1 MQNSWQTR
9 IRTLLLVLALSH
21 ITTAASQRA
30 ETLPTELAWI
40 GLFNHELLGWLE
52 NENRLGELCTAEPST
67 AAWHECRAAKMEPKV
82 AVIPVRSEPHVS
94 AKRLGEILLV
104 ALPGRGLRAFA
115 SANRRVEP
123 FTPDLYDSDWG
134 YGPLFHQTILA
145 RRGTWCRVPVPSM
158 GVAWLNAEDWM
169 DVGSVDDLKRTV
181 SPGDLITISRGDM
194 FVLGVEPR
202 VLRVRPEQK
211 RDMWCE
217 GGEPPPLVPWQE
229 TRIPF
234 EQLFDSKGH
243 LLIGYKYTRGC

>member
-1 MQNSWQTR
+1 MQNRWQAR
-9 IRTLLLVLALSH
+9 VRTLLLAVALSH
-21 ITTAASQRA
+21 ITMAAAQRL
-30 ETLPTELAWI
+30 EMTPTELAWI
-40 GLFNHELLGWLE
+40 GLFNNELLGWLE
-52 NENRLGELCTAEPST
+52 NENRLDELCTAEPST
-67 AAWHECRAAKMEPKV
+67 PGWHECRVAKMEPKV

-104 ALPGRGLRAFA
+104 AMPGKGLRAFA
-115 SANRRVEP
+115 SADRHVER

-134 YGPLFHQTILA
+134 YGPFFHQTILA

-158 GVAWLNAEDWM
+158 GAAWVNAEDWM
-169 DVGSVDDLKRTV
+169 GAGSFDDLKRTV
-181 SPGDLITISRGDM
+181 SPEDIITSSRGDM
-194 FVLGVEPR
+194 FVLGVDSR
-202 VLRVRPEQK
+202 ALRVRPQQK

-243 LLIGYKYTRGC
+243 LLIGYKYKRGC